1 MRIGQFILLSLLL
14 LCGTASSAPITVEQ
28 VPEPLKEWVDW
39 TLHDT
44 KNLNCPYQYNSQQR
58 ACSWP
63 SQLDLQLSDSGG
75 TFSQQWQVF
84 DEALIRL
91 PGDTEHWP
99 QNVRSEQG
107 ELLVESK
114 NGIPHV
120 RLSAG
125 SHTLQGLFRWSKLPK
140 SLKVTPESGLVKLQ
154 INNKNIERPEF
165 NQQGQLW
172 LAQTLSEAVSED
184 NLDIQV
190 FRKIIDSHPI
200 QVVTSIKLRVSGK
213 QRNTNLSPVLL
224 QNFIP
229 LNINSPLP
237 ARFESSAN
245 KMDKL
250 LQVQL
255 RPGEWTIEVTGRAFS
270 DTRSFTLPT
279 SKAPWPQQE
288 VWVFSA
294 DNKIRQ
300 VEVRG
305 VNSIDPNQTRLP
317 AKWKSLPAYLLSPTK
332 TLALEVM
339 HRGVSQVGQN
349 ELNLQREMWLDYDGK
364 GYTIKDRLNGVI
376 RQQSRLNVT
385 SELALGR
392 VNIDGKDQFIT
403 TEKQADQRG
412 KAGVEIRR
420 EAISLTAES
429 RFTGNRSQPP
439 VSGWEH
445 DLKNVNTT
453 LHLPPGWR
461 LFTASGTDNLPNS
474 WVQKWSLLDFFL
486 VLIIALSVAYLFN
499 PLWAGFALLTLVLTW
514 HEPNAPRYIWLNL
527 LAVIALL
534 RVLPE
539 SWFKRSLSMY
549 RLISVLALALLMLPY
564 MIDTIRSGLYP
575 QLENRFQPRVEFD
588 RNQAGSRRES
598 NIVVETASMEMNDA
612 AEPMMQA
619 PPPMPVQKPRPKLSS
634 SVVAQSYRD
643 KNAPANWRKTAS
655 KADLT
660 AIDPNSM
667 VQTGPGLPNWRG
679 YRSTRL
685 QWSGPV
691 KADETSHLL
700 LISPWGNMLIK
711 FLGIGLLLGLS
722 WRLISLSDGFSWN
735 PKQWFQRGAASAVAL
750 LLIPL
755 TFMLNEPVQATDSY
769 PNEAMLETLKQ
780 RLTATPE
787 CLPECAQIEQMQL
800 SVDQN
805 ALQARLRV
813 HAVIDTAIPLP
824 GSQSTWL
831 STQVMLNGE
840 SALAIKRDKS
850 QQLWIVI
857 PKGLNN
863 IVLSGTLPKRNSIPL
878 PLPLKPHSVT
888 WQSSDKQ
895 WTLDGIKDNS
905 SAESQLQLNRILS
918 KDAKALQEQSQS
930 TLPSFVRVERHLNLG
945 LDWTVETTVT
955 RLSPLDTPLSL
966 NIPLLPNE
974 QPMSE
979 QLSIKAG
986 QIKINLNATQRQTR
1000 WSSRL
1005 NTTDKLVL
1013 QASQRSDLLETWQ
1026 IATSP
1031 VWHLE
1036 SSGIPVNQYRNRG
1049 QQTVPVWYPWPKE
1062 TLTLAL
1068 SRPSGIAGQT
1078 VTILSSKTLIN
1089 TGKRANNVTL
1099 DLSVLSSRGVLH
1111 EIKLPAD
1118 AIVKQINIDGIPQR
1132 IQNTDNRLN
1141 ITLKP
1146 GKQLVNVEW
1155 SESNALSSHYRF
1167 PSVDL
1172 GLPSVNSNFSMKLPL
1187 ERWVLWVS
1195 GPSMGPAILFWG
1207 VLLAILILSLILGA
1221 SKLTPLRSWQWFLLG
1236 VGLSQSETALM
1247 ILVIIWLFA
1256 IAFREKLTRKLDYA
1270 QFNAMQIGL
1279 VCLTVVALI
1288 VLSGAV
1294 ANGLLGRPDMQ
1305 IMGNGSNA
1313 YALNWYQDRADQLLP
1328 QPSVISV
1335 PLWIYRALMLAWA
1348 LWLAMAVLSWLRWG
1362 WQSLNVGGLWMKR
1375 PPKEPGSG
1383 GFFSRKKAVE
1393 TEKPERSEKPP
1404 ES

>member
-1 MRIGQFILLSLLL
+1 MRLGQFMLLSLLL
-14 LCGTASSAPITVEQ
+14 LCSATFSAPMTTAQ
-28 VPEPLKEWVDW
+28 VPEPLKGWIDW
-39 TLHDT
+39 ALHDT
-44 KNLNCPYQYNSQQR
+44 KNINCPYQYNSQQR

-63 SQLDLQLSDSGG
+63 SQLDLQLSNSGG

-84 DEALIRL
+84 DEVLVRL

-99 QNVRSEQG
+99 QNVQSEQG

-114 NGIPHV
+114 RGIPHV
-120 RLSAG
+120 RLNAG
-125 SHTLQGLFRWSKLPK
+125 SHTLQGLFRWNKLPK

-172 LAQTLSEAVSED
+172 LAQTLNEAVSED

-190 FRKIIDSHPI
+190 FRKIIDSHPV

-229 LNINSPLP
+229 LSINSPLP

-245 KMDKL
+245 KKDKL

-270 DTRSFTLPT
+270 DTTSFTLPT
-279 SKAPWPQQE
+279 SKAPWPKQE

-294 DNKIRQ
+294 DNKSRQ

-349 ELNLQREMWLDYDGK
+349 ELSLQREMWLDYDGK
-364 GYTIKDRLNGVI
+364 GYTIKDKLNGVI

-403 TEKQADQRG
+403 TEKQAG

-420 EAISLTAES
+420 EAIRLTAES
-429 RFTGNRSQPP
+429 RFTGKRSQPP

-549 RLISVLALALLMLPY
+549 RLISILALALLMLPY
-564 MIDTIRSGLYP
+564 MIDTIRGGLYP
-575 QLENRFQPRVEFD
+575 QLENRFQPSVEFD
-588 RNQAGSRRES
+588 RNERGNVAATSLAKDQ
-598 NIVVETASMEMNDA
+598 SMEMVESEMMEDTA
-612 AEPMMQA
+612 APSPVRPKPM
-619 PPPMPVQKPRPKLSS
+619 KKRRPKLSA
-634 SVVAQSYRD
+634 SVVAQSYGGKQAARLR
-643 KNAPANWRKTAS
+643 KMAPTP
-655 KADLT
+655 DLT

-679 YRSTRL
+679 YQRTRL

-691 KADETSHLL
+691 KADETSHLV
-700 LISPWGNMLIK
+700 LISPFINMLIK

-735 PKQWFQRGAASAVAL
+735 PKQWFQRGVAPVAAL

-755 TFMLNEPVQATDSY
+755 TFMINEPVQAADSY
-769 PNEAMLETLKQ
+769 PNDALLETLKQ
-780 RLTATPE
+780 RLTAAPE

-800 SVDQN
+800 SIDQN
-805 ALQARLRV
+805 TLQARLRV

-840 SALAIKRDKS
+840 PALAIKRDQS

-863 IVLSGTLPKRNSIPL
+863 IVLSGVLPKHNSIPL

-895 WTLDGIKDNS
+895 WTLDGIKDS
-905 SAESQLQLNRILS
+905 GSAESQLQLNRILS

-930 TLPSFVRVERHLNLG
+930 TLPSFVRVERRLNLG

-974 QPMSE
+974 RPMSE

-1026 IATSP
+1026 VATSP

-1036 SSGIPVNQYRNRG
+1036 SSGIPVNQYRNQG

-1068 SRPSGIAGQT
+1068 TRPAGIAGQT
-1078 VTILSSKTLIN
+1078 VTILSSKTQIN
-1089 TGKRANNVTL
+1089 TGKRANTVTL
-1099 DLSVLSSRGVLH
+1099 DLSILSSRGVLH
-1111 EIKLPAD
+1111 EIKLPTGAT
-1118 AIVKQINIDGIPQR
+1118 VKQISVNGVPQR
-1132 IQNTDNRLN
+1132 IQNTDNKLN

-1146 GKQLVNVEW
+1146 GKQRFSVEW
-1155 SESNALSSHYRF
+1155 RESNTLSSHYRF
-1167 PSVDL
+1167 PKVDL

-1221 SKLTPLRSWQWFLLG
+1221 SKLTPLKSWQWFLLG
-1236 VGLSQSETALM
+1236 VGLSQSEAALM

-1256 IAFREKLTRKLDYA
+1256 IAVREKLTKKLGYA

-1288 VLSGAV
+1288 VLAGSV

-1305 IMGNGSNA
+1305 IVGNGSSA

-1362 WQSLNVGGLWMKR
+1362 WQSLNVGGLWIKR

-1383 GFFSRKKAVE
+1383 GLFSRKKAVE
-1393 TEKPERSEKPP
+1393 TEKSEAPKKPL
-1404 ES
+1404 ED